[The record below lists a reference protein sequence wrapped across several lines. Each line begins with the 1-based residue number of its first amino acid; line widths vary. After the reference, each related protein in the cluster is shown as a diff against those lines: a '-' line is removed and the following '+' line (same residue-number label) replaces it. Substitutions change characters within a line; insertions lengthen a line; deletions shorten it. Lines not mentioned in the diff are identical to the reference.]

1 MLAGFQLRPQSADS
15 ALVNRSEGVDGKM
28 QEKLIRKQ
36 SEFDAYARDS
46 ALANSVD
53 SAKDVHE
60 ESMAKVIILAE
71 RERLR
76 GLSKKI

>member
-1 MLAGFQLRPQSADS
+1 
-15 ALVNRSEGVDGKM
+15 M

-36 SEFDAYARDS
+36 AEFDAYARDS